1 MVLSALM
8 VLIRVVI
15 KIEPQAIAIA
25 IQQSIQNQQE
35 KSHRGED
42 NA

>member
-1 MVLSALM
+1 MVLFS
-8 VLIRVVI
+8 LIFNITVI
-15 KIEPQAIAIA
+15 ITKIEPIAIA